1 MSSSEST
8 QIGKKPRE
16 IRGEQKV
23 VHAMEEIEEDNFIR
37 RENEVEE
44 FEEED
49 FNRKDKHTSNN
60 LFKKTGKYSAQ
71 IESNL

>member
-1 MSSSEST
+1 
-8 QIGKKPRE
+8 
-16 IRGEQKV
+16 
-23 VHAMEEIEEDNFIR
+23 MEEIEEDDFIR

-60 LFKKTGKYSAQ
+60 LFKKKTAKYSAQ

>member
-1 MSSSEST
+1 
-8 QIGKKPRE
+8 
-16 IRGEQKV
+16 
-23 VHAMEEIEEDNFIR
+23 MEEIEEDDFIR

-60 LFKKTGKYSAQ
+60 LFKKKQ
-71 IESNL
+71 LNIQPRLNLTFDL